1 MIRVKRAAD
10 GHQRVTFALAQAD
23 LPGIAK
29 ASVVGNFNE
38 WEPGRHELRR
48 RSNGTLSTTVEVAE
62 GTTLTFRYLGD
73 DGVWFN
79 DSHAEIDHLG
89 NCRFTVPPPRNS

>member
-1 MIRVKRAAD
+1 MIRIKRAAD
-10 GHQRVTFALAQAD
+10 GHQRVTFALAQDD

-38 WEPGRHELRR
+38 WEPGRHELRK

-79 DSHAEIDHLG
+79 DSQAEVDHLG
-89 NCRFTVPPPRNS
+89 NCRLTV

>member
-10 GHQRVTFALAQAD
+10 GHRLVTFALAQDD
-23 LPGIAK
+23 LPGTGK

-73 DGVWFN
+73 QGVWFN
-79 DSHAEIDHLG
+79 DSNTEVDHLG
-89 NCRFTVPPPRNS
+89 NCRVTV